1 MFSKITTQMRTLAKK
16 ELCQTITF
24 SWGNLGHYFDIKMS
38 RKRKYLSS
46 NFTFKKKSIIFY
58 RVIEFLKDY
67 VNSKRRFEQ
76 APWSAQRW
84 RRRQPPPPPPAA
96 PQFSRPV
103 CYSRIRQKLTSTTE
117 CQDDKRSTFF
127 ELGETIYGTTW
138 ICHRSLR
145 TPFVQNAH
153 HVFRGPLKDQSTYTL
168 TFSPRRRQRRR

>member
-1 MFSKITTQMRTLAKK
+1 MLAKK
-16 ELCQTITF
+16 NSARPVQCF
-24 SWGNLGHYFDIKMS
+24 GGNLAHYYDIKIRPIKIS

-46 NFTFKKKSIIFY
+46 NPTFKKKTLLFFY
-58 RVIEFLKDY
+58 RHVLEFLKDY
-67 VNSKRRFEQ
+67 VNSRRWFEQ
-76 APWSAQRW
+76 TPWSAQRW
-84 RRRQPPPPPPAA
+84 RRRRRWWWRLPS

-168 TFSPRRRQRRR
+168 TFSRRRRRGGGAR